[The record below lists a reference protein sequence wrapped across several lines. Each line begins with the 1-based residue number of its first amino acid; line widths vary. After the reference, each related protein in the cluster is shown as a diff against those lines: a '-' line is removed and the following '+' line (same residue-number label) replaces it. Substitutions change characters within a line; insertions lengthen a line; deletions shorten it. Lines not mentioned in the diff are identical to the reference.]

1 LDYFSGGIE
10 QIRGFSSID
19 YNLIAIINIGIY
31 TTWRFGEEIWLA
43 ENDEILIHKLEAWW
57 NIELMSVLNNDD
69 YGWHLFFTWLYS

>member
-1 LDYFSGGIE
+1 MKDKNGKELKVGDWIIFSGGIE

-43 ENDEILIHKLEAWW
+43 ENDEILIHKLEA
-57 NIELMSVLNNDD
+57 
-69 YGWHLFFTWLYS
+69 